1 MLNTW
6 ETLSSK
12 KYWQTFLDY
21 ICMDMLLI
29 IGISE
34 THEVHRNV
42 SVPLLGFCVKIP
54 YTTEITNFPFQMNSS
69 SEL

>member
-1 MLNTW
+1 
-6 ETLSSK
+6 
-12 KYWQTFLDY
+12 
-21 ICMDMLLI
+21 MLLI
-29 IGISE
+29 IGIPE
-34 THEVHRNV
+34 MHDVHRNV